1 MNQAAD
7 KTFKDVFLTAID
19 WFRFLWSKRRYYIIC
34 GIIGMGLGLG
44 YALKQKITFTAR
56 LTFVMEDEKSGGGMS
71 GAFGLA
77 SSLGFDLGS
86 SAGDAFS
93 GMNLLELMK
102 SRRIIEET
110 LLQPVEIGNKKISVV
125 DYYIDMTGMREAWG
139 SDPALRSISFVPN
152 ANRDKFGIVQDSV
165 LGAIYNSLISNSV
178 NVYQK
183 DKKVGIF
190 TVEVKSGS
198 EFFAKMFAEKLVKQ
212 VSEYYVE
219 IKSHKAKLNVEILQ
233 RQTDSVRNELN
244 NALGGV
250 AAATDNTFNLNT
262 GLAIKRVPSM
272 RRQVDVQVNTAVLS
286 QLVAN
291 LEVAKVSLR
300 KETPLIQTIDIPRL
314 PLEKDRMSRSITML
328 KGLLASIFFLTIILT
343 IRRLI
348 RNVLAAS

>member
-1 MNQAAD
+1 MNQPVD
-7 KTFKDVFLTAID
+7 KTFRDVFLTAID

-34 GIIGMGLGLG
+34 GILGMGLGLI
-44 YALKQKITFTAR
+44 YALKTKITYTAR

-93 GMNLLELMK
+93 GLNLLELIK
-102 SRRIIEET
+102 SRKIIEET
-110 LLQPVEIGNKKISVV
+110 LLQPLEIDGKKTSVV
-125 DYYIDMTGMREAWG
+125 DHYIDITGMRKAWG
-139 SDPALRSISFVPN
+139 DDPVFKNIRFIPN
-152 ANRDKFGIVQDSV
+152 ANREKFGIVQDSV
-165 LGAIYNSLISNSV
+165 LGTIYNSLMMNSV

-190 TVEVKSGS
+190 TIEVKSGN
-198 EFFAKMFAEKLVKQ
+198 EIFAKMFTEKLARQ

-219 IKSHKAKLNVEILQ
+219 IKSRKAKLNVEILQ
-233 RQTDSVRNELN
+233 RQADSVRNELN
-244 NALGGV
+244 SALGGV
-250 AAATDNTFNLNT
+250 AAATDNTFNLNA
-262 GLAIKRVPSM
+262 GLAVKRVPSM

-300 KETPLIQTIDIPRL
+300 KETPLIQTIDVPRL
-314 PLEKDRMSRSITML
+314 PLEKERMSRSITML
-328 KGLLASIFFLTIILT
+328 KGLLASIFFLTIILV

-348 RNVLAAS
+348 KNLLAQ